1 MGYRF
6 YMHYFRRLVA
16 AATAVILISSTLPVM
31 AQQAPSGSGI
41 SISPT
46 TSDFTIA
53 RGQAQKLD
61 ITLKNITVGNITA
74 QAYINDFTSD
84 NHTGSPKI
92 ITDPNNK
99 LPTSIK
105 DFVHGLNDVPLKKG
119 EQKKLTVALQ
129 IPVNTTPGAY
139 YGIIR
144 FKAVPAGESAPQGG
158 EVALSASVGTIV
170 FITVPGTIK
179 EQVQL
184 TALHVYNGKHEGTFF
199 FRKPSDIGV
208 EIKNLGNG
216 LAKPFG
222 TIELQD
228 MFGKGVY
235 NYQLNNTTPRG
246 NVLPGSSRIFTDKVK
261 NISKPGRYT
270 VQASVAYGSGSEVLV
285 IKKTFWYIPGW
296 LLAIMLAVLALLI
309 FATFWAYRHH
319 RLSLKRIHRR
329 RG

>member
-1 MGYRF
+1 MY
-6 YMHYFRRLVA
+6 HFRRLVA
-16 AATAVILISSTLPVM
+16 AATAIILVSNTLPVL

-84 NHTGSPKI
+84 NSTGSPRI
-92 ITDPNNK
+92 ITDPNKK
-99 LPTSIK
+99 LLTSIR
-105 DFVHGLNDVPLKKG
+105 DFVIGLDDVPLKKG
-119 EQKKLTVALQ
+119 EQKKLSLALQ
-129 IPVNTTPGAY
+129 MPANVSPGAY

-144 FKAVPAGESAPQGG
+144 FKAVPAGENAPESG

-199 FRKPSDIGV
+199 FRKPTDIGV
-208 EIKNLGNG
+208 EVRNLGNG

-228 MFGKGVY
+228 MFGKSAY
-235 NYQLNNTTPRG
+235 NYQLNSTTPRG
-246 NVLPGSSRIFTDKVK
+246 NVLPGSSRIFINQTK

-270 VQASVAYGSGSEVLV
+270 VMASVAYGSGSEVLV
-285 IKKTFWYIPGW
+285 LDKTFWYIPGW
-296 LLAIMLAVLALLI
+296 LMVVILAVLAFLALT
-309 FATFWAYRHH
+309 AYWSYRHH
-319 RLSLKRIHRR
+319 RLSLKRPHRR
-329 RG
+329 KG

>member
-1 MGYRF
+1 
-6 YMHYFRRLVA
+6 MHHFRRLAVA
-16 AATAVILISSTLPVM
+16 LAALLITNTLPAL
-31 AQQAPSGSGI
+31 AQKAPSGSGL

-46 TSDFTIA
+46 TTDLTIA
-53 RGQAQKLD
+53 SGQAKKLD

-84 NHTGSPKI
+84 NNSGSPKI
-92 ITDPNNK
+92 ITDPNKK
-99 LPTSIK
+99 LPTSIR
-105 DFVHGLNDVPLKKG
+105 DFVIGLNDVPLKKG
-119 EQKKLTVALQ
+119 EQKKLSLALQ
-129 IPVNTTPGAY
+129 VPTNASPGAY

-184 TALHVYNGKHEGTFF
+184 TALHVYNDKHEGTFF
-199 FRKPSDIGV
+199 FRKPSDVGV
-208 EIKNLGNG
+208 EVRNLGNG

-228 MFGKGVY
+228 MFGKAVY

-246 NVLPGSSRIFTDKVK
+246 NVLPGSSRIFTDQIK

-270 VQASVAYGSGSEVLV
+270 IMASVAYGSGSEVLV
-285 IKKTFWYIPGW
+285 LNKTFWYIPGW
-296 LLAIMLAVLALLI
+296 LLVIILAVLVFLVL
-309 FATFWAYRHH
+309 TAYRAYRRHH
-319 RLSLKRIHRR
+319 SSLKRPRR
-329 RG
+329 HKG